1 MKKDKSDMFAIT
13 VIVVGFKC
21 LHFQPGWMQD
31 VEVKS
36 TITLTSFTVCIK
48 QITPI
53 R

>member
-21 LHFQPGWMQD
+21 LHFQD